1 MNVSFNITIIIIN
14 IIKKHFE
21 VLCKRTEHVHLM
33 KLKGAKLLNLIFF
46 YNWYIH
52 SAKYKGPMG
61 SLIADINVLYV
72 ETKTKVNQLT
82 IVYCINSF
90 LQSKCS

>member
-21 VLCKRTEHVHLM
+21 VLCKRTGHVHLM

-46 YNWYIH
+46 FIT
-52 SAKYKGPMG
+52 
-61 SLIADINVLYV
+61 DIS
-72 ETKTKVNQLT
+72 
-82 IVYCINSF
+82 IP
-90 LQSKCS
+90 QSTGVQ

>member
-33 KLKGAKLLNLIFF
+33 KLKGANLLNLHFF
-46 YNWYIH
+46 YN
-52 SAKYKGPMG
+52 
-61 SLIADINVLYV
+61 
-72 ETKTKVNQLT
+72 
-82 IVYCINSF
+82 
-90 LQSKCS
+90 